1 MEVKGKIIVKLPQ
14 VSGTS
19 KSGNAWSKQE
29 YVLETQETYPK
40 KIFFSFFGERA
51 NQYPLEVGQTVNLSF
66 DIDSHEYNGRWFTNI
81 NGWKAELVNETAP
94 AQDGQVPPA
103 DNAPFAPD
111 PAVFNPQTEAGA
123 SSTDDL
129 PF

>member
-94 AQDGQVPPA
+94 VQEGQVT
-103 DNAPFAPD
+103 DNNTPFVLD
-111 PAVFNPQTEAGA
+111 PAVFPQTEAGA

>member
-1 MEVKGKIIVKLPQ
+1 MEVQGKIIVKLPP

-40 KIFFSFFGERA
+40 KIFFSFFGDRA
-51 NQYPLEVGQTVNLSF
+51 NQYPLEVGQFVNLSF

-81 NGWKAELVNETAP
+81 SGWKAELVNQNAP
-94 AQDGQVPPA
+94 TTGTVPPVEQFTPEA
-103 DNAPFAPD
+103 TS
-111 PAVFNPQTEAGA
+111 FNPQADATA
-123 SSTDDL
+123 STDDL